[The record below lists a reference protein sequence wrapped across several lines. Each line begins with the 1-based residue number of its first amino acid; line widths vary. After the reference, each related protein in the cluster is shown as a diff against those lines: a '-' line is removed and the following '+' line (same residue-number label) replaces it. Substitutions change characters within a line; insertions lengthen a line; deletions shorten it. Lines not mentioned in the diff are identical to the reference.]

1 MTNRLCAVLGD
12 PIEHSLSPALHRAA
26 YADLGLDWEYQR
38 HRVDADGLAGF
49 VAGLDGR
56 WRGLSCTMPLKEAV
70 MSLGTPSRTAALVG
84 VGNTLILDDATVHNT
99 DVEGLQQ
106 ALRHAGMPEV
116 RTVTLIG
123 SGATARS
130 ALVALVDLGAT
141 AVTVLAR
148 RAEPAAELAALA
160 RRIDPGVEVTHLPW
174 QQAAELGEVDLAVAT
189 TVAGAIDPWAELIA
203 ERSRFVFDVLYDP
216 WPTPLASAAQ
226 AHGRTVVNGLD
237 LLVHQAVGQV
247 RLMTGR
253 EVDPAVLMSAGQEA
267 LSGPR
272 PK

>member
-1 MTNRLCAVLGD
+1 MSSRLCAVLGD
-12 PIEHSLSPALHRAA
+12 PIEHSLSPHLHRAA
-26 YADLGLDWEYQR
+26 YAALGLDWEYQR

-49 VAGLDGR
+49 VARLDDR

-106 ALRHAGMPEV
+106 ALRHAGLQEPGRV
-116 RTVTLIG
+116 ALIG

-141 AVTVLAR
+141 DLTVLAR
-148 RAEPAAELAALA
+148 RAEPAADLAALA
-160 RRIDPGVEVTHLPW
+160 RRIDPAVQVRHLPW
-174 QQAAELGEVDLAVAT
+174 HRAAELAEVDLAVAT
-189 TVAGAIDPWAELIA
+189 TVAGAIDPWAAVVA
-203 ERSRFVFDVLYDP
+203 ERSQFVFDVLYDP
-216 WPTPLASAAQ
+216 WPTPLALAAR

-253 EVDPAVLMSAGQEA
+253 EVDPAILMSAGQEA
-267 LSGPR
+267 LGAPH